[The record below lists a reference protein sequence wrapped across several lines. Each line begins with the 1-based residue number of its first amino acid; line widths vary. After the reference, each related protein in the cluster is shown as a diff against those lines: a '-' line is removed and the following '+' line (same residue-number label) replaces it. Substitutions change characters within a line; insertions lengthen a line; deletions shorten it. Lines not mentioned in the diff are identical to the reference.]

1 MSHSTHVGFRE
12 PLTADLGVE
21 ESPVSAASVR
31 LIPAWALLLG
41 PLRFPPPVESCAVG
55 VGHRFTATSSRHFGS
70 PSKTSSLLT
79 PFVIETL
86 GVGHRFTATFSGSE
100 FLSHCDGP
108 ASFSASCT
116 VGVGHISAGGGQLT
130 CSRKVEC
137 VVRPCRFDSCWCF
150 KASGLRTGS
159 ESITLGVNH
168 LSAGGDDED
177 PVPEVR
183 GTNGGCG

>member
-41 PLRFPPPVESCAVG
+41 PLRFPPPVESCAV
-55 VGHRFTATSSRHFGS
+55 
-70 PSKTSSLLT
+70 
-79 PFVIETL
+79 

-168 LSAGGDDED
+168 VSAGGDDED
-177 PVPEVR
+177 PVPEER